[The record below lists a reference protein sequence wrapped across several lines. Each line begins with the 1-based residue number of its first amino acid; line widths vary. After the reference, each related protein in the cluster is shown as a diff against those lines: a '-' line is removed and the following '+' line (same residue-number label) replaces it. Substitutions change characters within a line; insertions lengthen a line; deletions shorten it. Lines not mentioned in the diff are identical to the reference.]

1 MTERWMRSTL
11 RGIGRYYDP
20 KCADM
25 VRMDTS
31 VNVLGPNPAAERV
44 LRECEHLDVNQYPK
58 PYSDRLREKLAS
70 FYDVDPEMVIV
81 GNGSDE
87 ILDIAFKSFLE
98 WGETVVAMYPSYSLH
113 PWFVRINGGRF
124 TEVDL
129 TADFQIVPDDVLA
142 TEGKVLL
149 ICNPNNPTG
158 NTFDFEKI
166 KRVIEG
172 WSGPVIVDEAYGEFT
187 DHSFIPLI
195 DRYENLIVTR
205 TFSKAYG
212 MAGMRV
218 GYMIAQ
224 EGLAQIMNRVKIP
237 YSLNSVS
244 ESMAIAA
251 LEERDY
257 VNRIVD
263 TVNRERPRL
272 ASDLDRLGFDV
283 FPSETNFMMARSPIP
298 SDEMTRALAEKG
310 VLIRDFGS
318 KRMLENCVRTTI
330 GTREL
335 NQLLVEKT
343 KEVLSEC
350 Q

>member
-1 MTERWMRSTL
+1 
-11 RGIGRYYDP
+11 
-20 KCADM
+20 
-25 VRMDTS
+25 
-31 VNVLGPNPAAERV
+31 
-44 LRECEHLDVNQYPK
+44 
-58 PYSDRLREKLAS
+58 
-70 FYDVDPEMVIV
+70 
-81 GNGSDE
+81 
-87 ILDIAFKSFLE
+87 
-98 WGETVVAMYPSYSLH
+98 
-113 PWFVRINGGRF
+113 
-124 TEVDL
+124 
-129 TADFQIVPDDVLA
+129 
-142 TEGKVLL
+142 
-149 ICNPNNPTG
+149 
-158 NTFDFEKI
+158 
-166 KRVIEG
+166 
-172 WSGPVIVDEAYGEFT
+172 
-187 DHSFIPLI
+187 
-195 DRYENLIVTR
+195 
-205 TFSKAYG
+205 
-212 MAGMRV
+212 
-218 GYMIAQ
+218 MIAQ